1 MDTSIDEVCS
11 DFRKALSEIDFSSYN
26 PNSQQFD
33 SALRLGLMW
42 HLLKEMDGEYV
53 DEKEIV
59 QGEKDDI
66 SDELF
71 GAKKYFQKYMDSGDF
86 SYMEM
91 AKDELKHAGILIK
104 KANSKLPSGEE
115 KAKLKSYEDE
125 LKEISE
131 QMKD

>member
-33 SALRLGLMW
+33 LTLRLGLMW
-42 HLLKEMDGEYV
+42 YLLKEMDCNS
-53 DEKEIV
+53 EKEFV
-59 QGEKDDI
+59 QSKKDDI

-71 GAKKYFQKYMDSGDF
+71 DAKKYFQKYMDSGD
-86 SYMEM
+86 SVYVEM

-115 KAKLKSYEDE
+115 KLKLKSYEDE
-125 LKEISE
+125 LKEIYE